1 VIIAT
6 LIGVSIHLI
15 KQQKEGNKM
24 STETIPLIELR
35 EGGLFYPHELREIC
49 QAIYIVNR
57 DAPSSSA
64 GAMVSIYVQINQDSF
79 GETRFGLLPMLKEIE
94 VVSSYDVTAK
104 VSDQEIYFG
113 VWGHEDTFV
122 LMGHAVNL
130 ALEITSLAGERSPV
144 TFLKN
149 DCPIYV
155 INESGTT
162 ESTMCS
168 VYSYMAERGFPF

>member
-1 VIIAT
+1 
-6 LIGVSIHLI
+6 
-15 KQQKEGNKM
+15 M
-24 STETIPLIELR
+24 STETKPLIELR
-35 EGGLFYPHELREIC
+35 EGGRYYPDELGEIC

-57 DAPSSSA
+57 DAPSTTT
-64 GAMVSIYVQINQDSF
+64 GAMVAIYVQINQDSY
-79 GETRFGLLPMLKEIE
+79 GDTRFGLLPMLKEIE
-94 VVSSYDVTAK
+94 SVCAYDDTTNEFD
-104 VSDQEIYFG
+104 SMYFG
-113 VWGHEDTFV
+113 TWGAVDTFV

-130 ALEITSLAGERSPV
+130 ALEITNLAGEKSPV

-155 INESGTT
+155 INENGTS

>member
-1 VIIAT
+1 
-6 LIGVSIHLI
+6 
-15 KQQKEGNKM
+15 M
-24 STETIPLIELR
+24 STQTKPLIELR
-35 EGGLFYPHELREIC
+35 EGGRYYPDELGEIC

-57 DAPSSSA
+57 DAPNSLG
-64 GAMVSIYVQINQDSF
+64 GASVSIYVQINQDSY

-94 VVSSYDVTAK
+94 VVSSYDHTTN
-104 VSDQEIYFG
+104 EYGEETYFG
-113 VWGHEDTFV
+113 TWGGEDTFV

-130 ALEITSLAGERSPV
+130 ALQITSLVGEKSPV

-155 INESGTT
+155 INENGTS

>member
-1 VIIAT
+1 MKN
-6 LIGVSIHLI
+6 LS
-15 KQQKEGNKM
+15 K
-24 STETIPLIELR
+24 PLIELR
-35 EGGLFYPHELREIC
+35 EGGRYYPDELGEIC

-57 DAPSSSA
+57 DAPSTTT
-64 GAMVSIYVQINQDSF
+64 GAMVSIYVQINQDSY

-94 VVSSYDVTAK
+94 CVWSYDDTTNEFD
-104 VSDQEIYFG
+104 SMHFG
-113 VWGHEDTFV
+113 VWGHQDTFV

-130 ALEITSLAGERSPV
+130 ALEIASV
-144 TFLKN
+144 YKDN
-149 DCPIYV
+149 HIIYV